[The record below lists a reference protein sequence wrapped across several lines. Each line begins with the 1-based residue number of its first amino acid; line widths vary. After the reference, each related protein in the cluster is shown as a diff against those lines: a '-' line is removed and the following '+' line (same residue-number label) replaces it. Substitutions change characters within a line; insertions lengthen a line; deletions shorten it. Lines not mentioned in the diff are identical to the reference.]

1 MSFKDLVDESF
12 DNGTKPF
19 KKAIT
24 AVKTIAK
31 GIDEKQLQKKSKR
44 NKMKMFQ
51 NKKFIKFQK
60 NLNFINKCVILF
72 T

>member
-31 GIDEKQLQKKSKR
+31 GIDEKITTKEIQKEQDE
-44 NKMKMFQ
+44 NV
-51 NKKFIKFQK
+51 
-60 NLNFINKCVILF
+60 LE
-72 T
+72 